1 MQKSA
6 IHLLL
11 TGGQQQALRCLPRA
25 LQGLLGA
32 LADAHGVS
40 RGCTPEPPPDTAST
54 HATGRRCPAAA
65 GGQLLAW
72 KDAKRPRARS
82 ARCLPARR
90 KGSSKPGLLAG
101 TAVLEVG
108 VNEKP
113 KSFRKWWN
121 KSAWVDSL
129 PLPQRDRSFAVCSS
143 GVPVLAISLL
153 RQPPR
158 EQLLPEVC
166 PAMDK
171 LNYLSR
177 FLMIYKLSIWL
188 KQHCPSSMC
197 SLCTI

>member
-1 MQKSA
+1 MPMGWA
-6 IHLLL
+6 E
-11 TGGQQQALRCLPRA
+11 AA
-25 LQGLLGA
+25 
-32 LADAHGVS
+32 
-40 RGCTPEPPPDTAST
+40 PPDTAST
-54 HATGRRCPAAA
+54 HAMDRRCPAAA

-129 PLPQRDRSFAVCSS
+129 PLPQCDCSLAVCSS
-143 GVPVLAISLL
+143 GVSVLTISLL
-153 RQPPR
+153 WQLPR
-158 EQLLPEVC
+158 EWLLPEVC
-166 PAMDK
+166 PALDK

-177 FLMIYKLSIWL
+177 FLMIYKLSIQL
-188 KQHCPSSMC
+188 KQHCPSSLS